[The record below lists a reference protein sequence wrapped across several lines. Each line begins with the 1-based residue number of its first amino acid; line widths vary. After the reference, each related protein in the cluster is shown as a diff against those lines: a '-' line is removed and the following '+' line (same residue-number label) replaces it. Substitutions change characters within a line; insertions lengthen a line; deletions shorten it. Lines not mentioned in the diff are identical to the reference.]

1 VSKITKFDAAKI
13 RASAEKD
20 YEAAWLE
27 TAKLIKK
34 EGRLF
39 SLQKKG
45 KPNELQE
52 LIAKA
57 RHALLQL
64 GFTEVSVPMLIEKKE
79 VFAQYGPEAPI
90 ILDRIFFLAGLERPD
105 IGIGQKKLQEIHKI
119 VPKFDKVKE
128 LQGIFRRYKEGAIS
142 ADDML
147 EVMVKELGIKE
158 EQASEVLSLFS
169 ELRKLEPIP
178 TDLTLRS
185 HTTGGW
191 FLVLREMIKREPLP
205 LQLFSIGPKFRR
217 EQRLDPTHL
226 YESWTASVVI
236 AAEEMSLEDGERV
249 TREILSRLGFDHV
262 KFSIKAATSKYYA
275 PQTEFEVFVEH
286 PKTGEFIE
294 IGDAGFYSP
303 VALSNYDIPFP
314 VFNLGIGLERVLM
327 ILTGETDIRVLVYPY
342 LYKAAEFSDKELSK
356 MIKLEREPVTDGGK
370 EIADAIVKTAR
381 EHADDPSPCEFKAFK
396 GEFAGRRV
404 LVKVVEPESKTKLI
418 GPAGFNEV
426 YVYDGNVVGVPP
438 KGWEKD
444 EFLGKVR
451 KQGVFTGTNYMEAF
465 AALAAWEIEQAAE
478 RGDKEAK
485 IRVRMLKSPGD
496 INLAVD
502 EVAQR
507 YITAN
512 KKRIDIRGPVFTT
525 VVAEFS

>member
-1 VSKITKFDAAKI
+1 MTKFDVAKI
-13 RASAEKD
+13 KASAKED
-20 YEAAWLE
+20 YEAAWVE
-27 TAKLIKK
+27 TAKLIKRG
-34 EGRLF
+34 GRLF

-57 RHALLQL
+57 RRSLLQL
-64 GFTEVSVPMLIEKKE
+64 GFTEVSVPMIIEKKE
-79 VFAQYGPEAPI
+79 VFFQYGPEAPV
-90 ILDRIFFLAGLERPD
+90 ILDRLFFLAGLERPD
-105 IGIGQKKLQEIHKI
+105 IGISQKKLQDIRKI

-142 ADDML
+142 ADDL
-147 EVMVKELGIKE
+147 VEVLVKELGLKE
-158 EQASEVLSLFS
+158 EQASGILSLFS
-169 ELRKLEPIP
+169 EFQELRPVP

-185 HTTGGW
+185 HTSAGW
-191 FLVLREMIKREPLP
+191 FLVLREMIKRRPLP
-205 LQLFSIGPKFRR
+205 LQLFSIGQKFRR

-249 TREILSRLGFDHV
+249 AREILSRLGFDRV

-303 VALSNYDIPFP
+303 VALSNYDIPYP
-314 VFNLGIGLERVLM
+314 VFNLGIGLERMLM
-327 ILTGETDIRVLVYPY
+327 ILTGETDIRALVYPY
-342 LYKAAEFSDKELSK
+342 LYKPVEFSDADLSK
-356 MIKLEREPVTDGGK
+356 MVKIERKPSTEVGK
-370 EIADAIVKTAR
+370 KIAAAIVKTAKER
-381 EHADDPSPCEFKAFK
+381 ADEPSPCEFRAFE
-396 GEFAGRRV
+396 GELSGRRV
-404 LVKVVEPESKTKLI
+404 LVKVVEPESKTRLI
-418 GPAGFNEV
+418 GPAGFNKV
-426 YVYDGNVVGVPP
+426 YVYDGNVVGVPL

-451 KQGVFTGTNYMEAF
+451 KQGVSAGVSYMEAF
-465 AALAAWEIEQAAE
+465 AAFAAQEIEQAAQRGE
-478 RGDKEAK
+478 REVK
-485 IRVRMLKSPGD
+485 IRVRTVKSPND
-496 INLAVD
+496 INLSID
-502 EVAQR
+502 EAAQL

>member
-1 VSKITKFDAAKI
+1 MREMAKFDQAKI
-13 RASAEKD
+13 RASAKKD
-20 YEAAWLE
+20 YEGAWMD

-39 SLQKKG
+39 SLQGKG

-52 LIAKA
+52 LIAKT

-64 GFTEVSVPMLIEKKE
+64 GFTEISVPMIIDKKE
-79 VFAQYGPEAPI
+79 VFAQYGPEAAV
-90 ILDRIFFLAGLERPD
+90 ILDRLFFLAGLDRPD
-105 IGIGQKKLQEIHKI
+105 IGISQKKLQDIRKV
-119 VPKFDKVKE
+119 VPKFDRVNE
-128 LQGIFRRYKEGAIS
+128 LQGIFRRYKEGTIS
-142 ADDML
+142 ADDLL

-191 FLVLREMIKREPLP
+191 FLVLREMVKREQLP
-205 LQLFSIGPKFRR
+205 LQLFSIGQKFRR

-236 AAEEMSLEDGERV
+236 AAEEISLEDGERV
-249 TREILSRLGFDHV
+249 AREILSRIGFDKV
-262 KFSIKAATSKYYA
+262 KFSVKAATSKYYA

-286 PKTGEFIE
+286 PKTGEYIE

-303 VALSNYDIPFP
+303 VALSNYDIPYP
-314 VFNLGIGLERVLM
+314 VFNFGIGLERVLM
-327 ILTGETDIRVLVYPY
+327 IQTGETDIRALAYPY
-342 LYKAAEFSDKELSK
+342 LYKETKFSDADLAK
-356 MIKLEREPVTDGGK
+356 MVKIERGPSTDVGRR
-370 EIADAIVKTAR
+370 IAAAIVKVAK
-381 EHADDPSPCEFKAFK
+381 EHADEPSPCEFKAFE
-396 GEFAGRRV
+396 GELWGKRV
-404 LVKVVEPESKTKLI
+404 RVKVVEPESKTKLV

-438 KGWEKD
+438 KLWKKD
-444 EFLGKVR
+444 EFMENVK
-451 KQGVFTGTNYMEAF
+451 KHGVSTGISYMDAF
-465 AALAAWEIEQAAE
+465 AALAADEIEKAAQSGGE
-478 RGDKEAK
+478 VK
-485 IRVRMLKSPGD
+485 VRARMVKSPGD
-496 INLAVD
+496 INITIPD
-502 EVAQR
+502 VAQR

-525 VVAEFS
+525 VVAEF